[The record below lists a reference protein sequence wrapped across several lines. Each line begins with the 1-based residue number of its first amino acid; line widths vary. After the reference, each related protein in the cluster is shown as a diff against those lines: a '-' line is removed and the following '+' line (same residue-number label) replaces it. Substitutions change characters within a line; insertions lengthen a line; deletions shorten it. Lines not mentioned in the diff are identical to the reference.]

1 MASLE
6 QYEAFVK
13 TVERGSL
20 TAAAQHLNRS
30 LQAVSRAIASLEEEL
45 GVELIRR
52 TTRRLQTTPTGMVL
66 RERLRAA
73 LKDID
78 DARLEAKRDAQ
89 RIGGLFRIST
99 SIHFASRFVVPTAV
113 AFAQRFPE
121 VEIEFVLDD
130 ALSHLIEDRLDLAIR
145 VGDLGALS
153 LRSKKLTQLRRVV
166 VAAPAYLLRH
176 GPPRTPADL
185 SGHSC
190 VIRTIGP
197 EGDAWPFTIDGRLVR
212 IPVKGAIRCND
223 AAAANT
229 AVLCGAGLGIAPLWQ
244 VRREIDDGRLELL
257 LADYEAPPTPVSAV
271 WPSQVG
277 THVGTPARTRLFI
290 EMLGHRLAG
299 ERI

>member
-1 MASLE
+1 MASIE
-6 QYEAFVK
+6 QYEAFVE

-20 TAAAQHLNRS
+20 TAAAHHLNRS

-66 RERLRAA
+66 RERLRTA

-78 DARLEAKRDAQ
+78 DARSEARREAQ
-89 RIGGLFRIST
+89 RIGGLFRISA

-130 ALSHLIEDRLDLAIR
+130 ALSHLIEERLDVAIR
-145 VGDLGALS
+145 VGDLGASS
-153 LRSKKLTQLRRVV
+153 LRSRRITQLRRVI
-166 VAAPAYLLRH
+166 VAAPAYLMRH
-176 GPPRTPADL
+176 GHPRTPADL
-185 SGHSC
+185 STHLC

-197 EGDAWPFTIDGRLVR
+197 EGDAWPFLVDGRLVR
-212 IPVKGAIRCND
+212 IPVKGPLKCND
-223 AAAANT
+223 AAAANA
-229 AVLCGAGLGIAPLWQ
+229 AVLLGAGIGIAPLWQ
-244 VRREIDDGRLELL
+244 VRREIDDGQLDLL
-257 LADYEAPPTPVSAV
+257 LTDYEPPPTPVSAV
-271 WPSQVG
+271 WPSN
-277 THVGTPARTRLFI
+277 VGTPARTRLFI
-290 EMLGHRLAG
+290 EMLAHRLTG